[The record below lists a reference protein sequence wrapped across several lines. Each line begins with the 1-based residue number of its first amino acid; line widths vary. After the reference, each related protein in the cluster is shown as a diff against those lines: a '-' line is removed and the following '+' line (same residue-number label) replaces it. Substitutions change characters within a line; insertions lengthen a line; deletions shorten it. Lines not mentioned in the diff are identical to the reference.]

1 MHYTYFTHVCR
12 NRTFLPTPF
21 STSLPLLLSLPP
33 HPPFCSEALLIIS
46 PHTYKCSPFAPIASV
61 QSDQLPQYLFIRT
74 NSINNANEPPPN
86 YFLSLWCEDPFGAR
100 TRGGEG
106 QCHCSPCL
114 PPTHPPA
121 FQQRLTL
128 QNLITLLTC
137 PICSVAGRQGFNY
150 VCTGDAG
157 NPDSPSPREPAQ
169 HPGGRGCCQSHPGA

>member
-1 MHYTYFTHVCR
+1 MSAGIGLSV
-12 NRTFLPTPF
+12 LPTTF
-21 STSLPLLLSLPP
+21 SPSLPLLLSSPP
-33 HPPFCSEALLIIS
+33 HPPFCSGALLIIS
-46 PHTYKCSPFAPIASV
+46 PHAYKRAPFAPIASA
-61 QSDQLPQYLFIRT
+61 QSDQLPQDLFICR

-86 YFLSLWCEDPFGAR
+86 YFLSLWCEEPFGAR

-106 QCHCSPCL
+106 HCLYSSCL

-150 VCTGDAG
+150 FCTGDAG
-157 NPDSPSPREPAQ
+157 NPDSPSPRDPAQ
-169 HPGGRGCCQSHPGA
+169 HPGGCGCCQSLRGA